1 MNVEALLAGPV
12 VTVDEMLRAK
22 EQRAARQQH
31 ALTCYRLPVISVTLV
46 TPGAVKNTAAWQR
59 LMACAQEA
67 IAATCRSQEWACVW
81 ESDYDERTG
90 PVWMAAL
97 CAPPKA
103 LKRAMCELEENHP
116 LGRLWD
122 IDVLDVDGES
132 LSRRALGL
140 PARKCLICN
149 EEAHSCA
156 RSRRHALSLLLKE
169 IAHRIEQNERS
180 HNPT

>member
-1 MNVEALLAGPV
+1 MSIEALLAGPV
-12 VTVDEMLRAK
+12 VTVDEMLHAK
-22 EQRAARQQH
+22 EQRAARQRH
-31 ALTCYRLPVISVTLV
+31 ALSCYRLPVVSVTLV

-59 LMACAQEA
+59 LMVCAQAE
-67 IAATCRSQEWACVW
+67 IAATCRSQAWTCVW
-81 ESDYDERTG
+81 EKRYDERTG

-97 CAPPKA
+97 RAPAKA
-103 LKRAMCELEENHP
+103 LKRAMCELEEHHP

-122 IDVLDVDGES
+122 IDVLDRDGTS
-132 LSRRALGL
+132 LSRSALGL
-140 PARKCLICN
+140 PTRKCLICH
-149 EEAHSCA
+149 EDAHSCA